1 MAIVIDGTTGVS
13 GVDGSAASPSYEGG
27 ANSTGVFFPSANV
40 VAISTGGTERIR
52 AADAGQIGIAGANYG
67 TSGQVLTSGG
77 ASAAPTWG
85 TPSGLLVRAPQI
97 LTAGT
102 TSYTTPAGCTEI
114 YVECIGAGG
123 GGGVGSVTTNN
134 RGGGGGGAGGYAA
147 KFFTVTPSTA
157 YTCAVGTG
165 GGSAAAG
172 GNTSFTVSGVT
183 VQANGGALGGAVGG
197 TSTPGAGGAGGA
209 SSNGD
214 LNVTGGS
221 GGPGTVISGTTLNA
235 AGGQGGASFFG
246 SGGAGGLAGAGNA
259 GGPFG
264 SGGGGSGNA
273 AGAGGS
279 GANGVIRVW
288 EFT

>member
-77 ASAAPTWG
+77 ASAAPSWA
-85 TPSGLLVRAPQI
+85 TPAGLLIRAPQI
-97 LTAGT
+97 LTSG
-102 TSYTTPAGCTEI
+102 TSYTTPANCTDI
-114 YVECIGAGG
+114 YVELVGG
-123 GGGVGSVTTNN
+123 GGGGNVGSVTTNN
-134 RGGGGGGAGGYAA
+134 RGGGGGGSGAYAA
-147 KFFTVTPSTA
+147 KYFAVTGNTA
-157 YTCAVGTG
+157 YTYAIGTG
-165 GGSAAAG
+165 GGSAVAG
-172 GNTSFTVSGVT
+172 GNTTFTVGGTTVT
-183 VQANGGALGGAVGG
+183 AGGGAIGGAVGG
-197 TSTPGAGGAGGA
+197 TSTPGAGGAGGTA
-209 SSNGD
+209 TNGD

-221 GGPGTVISGTTLNA
+221 GQNGTVISGTTLNA
-235 AGGQGGASFFG
+235 SGGGGGASFFG
-246 SGGAGGLAGAGNA
+246 EGGRGGLAGAGVA
-259 GGPFG
+259 AGPFG
-264 SGGGGSGNA
+264 AGGGGSGNA

-279 GANGVIRVW
+279 GANGVILVW